1 MRVLVPLRMLLGN
14 IGVHVIPSQVAVN
27 FVTKAFEADG
37 MLMVDNQRNLMDV
50 TLDELKNTTDA
61 LNRLEPFLI

>member
-27 FVTKAFEADG
+27 FVTKAFDADG
-37 MLMVDNQRNLMDV
+37 MLVVDN
-50 TLDELKNTTDA
+50 
-61 LNRLEPFLI
+61 